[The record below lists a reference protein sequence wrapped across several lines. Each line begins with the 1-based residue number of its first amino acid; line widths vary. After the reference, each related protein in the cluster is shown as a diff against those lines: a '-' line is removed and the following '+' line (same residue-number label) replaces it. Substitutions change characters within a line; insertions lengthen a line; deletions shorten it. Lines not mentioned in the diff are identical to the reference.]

1 MTKVTTAKKATKK
14 TTAKKVEVSSIRKGA
29 LAYVGLYGLAYERA
43 QMRADQMKTA
53 SGELFD
59 TLVKKGAVLE
69 TKGLELTKDTRA
81 KATDLVETGVE
92 SVKNVVP
99 FGGRDNR
106 VEELE
111 AEVAALNK
119 KISALS
125 KKATATRKM
134 AKTATATATV
144 TADAVADEV
153 TKPATGDKKAA

>member
-1 MTKVTTAKKATKK
+1 MAKAKTTKK
-14 TTAKKVEVSSIRKGA
+14 TTAKTAEVSSIRKSA

-43 QMRADQMKTA
+43 QMRADQLKSA
-53 SGELFD
+53 SGDLFE

-81 KATDLVETGVE
+81 KATDMVET
-92 SVKNVVP
+92 SFDTVKNVVP

-111 AEVAALNK
+111 GEVAALNK
-119 KISALS
+119 KIAALS

-134 AKTATATATV
+134 AKTATV
-144 TADAVADEV
+144 TAETAKVEV
-153 TKPATGDKKAA
+153 TKTDVAKPATTAKKAA